1 MSRFKYHRAHLLL
14 IPTSHFTM
22 ASKVK
27 SFCPQNLL
35 NLVSMVTEF
44 YADQYLQCN
53 LLLTL
58 VHFWVIDPSKMGLVT
73 IVQRVNL
80 FLSQKLLYYV
90 PLGNHFHADQYLQ
103 WSLWLIYF
111 CFGIIDL

>member
-1 MSRFKYHRAHLLL
+1 
-14 IPTSHFTM
+14 
-22 ASKVK
+22 
-27 SFCPQNLL
+27 
-35 NLVSMVTEF
+35 MVTEF

-58 VHFWVIDPSKMGLVT
+58 VHFRVIDPSKMGLVT

-103 WSLWLIYF
+103 WSL
-111 CFGIIDL
+111 